1 MSKNTTHQNSFYNCR
16 KEFKVNNTDQQD
28 QMGEDG
34 VNIVLRLNNKL
45 KHKINISKQSRIKLN
60 Y

>member
-45 KHKINISKQSRIKLN
+45 KHKINISKQSRIK
-60 Y
+60 